1 MARKA
6 ASSSLVSGFLCQFSH
21 RMDIRLSLIHISCM
35 LFVIGV
41 GVVDSRRLSRVVD
54 NSKDDDDAEENVGA
68 SDAKEGN

>member
-1 MARKA
+1 MNSIIIAT
-6 ASSSLVSGFLCQFSH
+6 
-21 RMDIRLSLIHISCM
+21 CM

-54 NSKDDDDAEENVGA
+54 NSKDDDAEENVGA